1 MSDPPFNENNRYKPN
16 SPYSA
21 SKASSDH
28 LVRAWNKTYNLPTVI
43 SNCSNNYGPY
53 QCVEKLIPM
62 TISNIIRNKKI
73 PVYGN
78 GLQIRDW
85 LHVED
90 HVSALIKI
98 VMNGKSNETY
108 NIGSE
113 NEKTNIQVIERIC
126 EIMDK
131 IYPNKQDLDSY
142 KDLIDYVE
150 DRPGHDKRYSI
161 NPNKINDELKW
172 TSVIDFEEGLQD
184 TIQWYIDNKSWWKTE
199 DSLIK

>member
-1 MSDPPFNENNRYKPN
+1 
-16 SPYSA
+16 
-21 SKASSDH
+21 
-28 LVRAWNKTYNLPTVI
+28 
-43 SNCSNNYGPY
+43 
-53 QCVEKLIPM
+53 
-62 TISNIIRNKKI
+62 
-73 PVYGN
+73 
-78 GLQIRDW
+78 
-85 LHVED
+85 
-90 HVSALIKI
+90 
-98 VMNGKSNETY
+98 
-108 NIGSE
+108 
-113 NEKTNIQVIERIC
+113 
-126 EIMDK
+126 MDK